1 LADVLTNT
9 RKSRGAGTP
18 STLSSADVDRTCG
31 NMGAAL
37 RKELAMGIEWTDSL
51 AAVDWKEASALYRAA
66 PLGDKSADH
75 LCKVFTNS
83 MFRCFAFEHGRLVG
97 AGRALADGCDCSYL
111 CDIAVLPSHQG
122 SGLGKQIVQRLV
134 DASRGHK
141 KILLYALPGKEPFYK
156 RFGFLR
162 MKAAMAIFENQ
173 RQQLERGYLTEE

>member
-1 LADVLTNT
+1 
-9 RKSRGAGTP
+9 
-18 STLSSADVDRTCG
+18 
-31 NMGAAL
+31 
-37 RKELAMGIEWTDSL
+37 
-51 AAVDWKEASALYRAA
+51 
-66 PLGDKSADH
+66 
-75 LCKVFTNS
+75 
-83 MFRCFAFEHGRLVG
+83 
-97 AGRALADGCDCSYL
+97 
-111 CDIAVLPSHQG
+111 VLPSHQG